1 MIKKEGRGGREIQPT
16 KKRVETFPPRDFRVC
31 RQSIEIQVGTIN
43 IRQRRWARETNDVIV
58 KANFISLFI
67 QE

>member
-43 IRQRRWARETNDVIV
+43 IRQRR
-58 KANFISLFI
+58 
-67 QE
+67 